1 MCLGVSVEPSLIN
14 RGCQCFVLHCLLPQS
29 KENSVLA
36 VHCENEIGTMPLFW
50 KHVAGHNF
58 SLSMFDC
65 QLVLASV

>member
-1 MCLGVSVEPSLIN
+1 MFCSTLFAS
-14 RGCQCFVLHCLLPQS
+14 S
-29 KENSVLA
+29 KQREFRAGGAL
-36 VHCENEIGTMPLFW
+36 ENEIGTMPLFW